1 MKCVRRQNPDI
12 TTFQL
17 FLYLGRLLHLI
28 RQIGR
33 ERGDGQLCV
42 GGDLE
47 AAGEALD
54 DAVHFW
60 VVVQGNVFSFPEK
73 YHRMP
78 MMYNTIYRKEK
89 LPNNKNSYGNVMRLC
104 DWDVSY
110 GSLSVRCRVPDEQA
124 V

>member
-1 MKCVRRQNPDI
+1 MRMPMEAKNPDI

-33 ERGDGQLCV
+33 ERSDGQLCV

-73 YHRMP
+73 KYHRMP
-78 MMYNTIYRKEK
+78 MMYADK
-89 LPNNKNSYGNVMRLC
+89 KNYLITKIPMEMS
-104 DWDVSY
+104 WVSVT
-110 GSLSVRCRVPDEQA
+110 GM
-124 V
+124 

>member
-1 MKCVRRQNPDI
+1 M
-12 TTFQL
+12 
-17 FLYLGRLLHLI
+17 YLGRLLHLI

-42 GGDLE
+42 RGDLE

-73 YHRMP
+73 YYRMP
-78 MMYNTIYRKEK
+78 MMY
-89 LPNNKNSYGNVMRLC
+89 
-104 DWDVSY
+104 VSY
-110 GSLSVRCRVPDEQA
+110 IMCAEKKNYLITKIPMEMSCVSVTGM
-124 V
+124 

>member
-1 MKCVRRQNPDI
+1 MRMREAAKNPDN
-12 TTFQL
+12 TAFQL

-28 RQIGR
+28 RQIGG

-54 DAVHFW
+54 DPVHLW

-73 YHRMP
+73 KYNCMP
-78 MMYNTIYRKEK
+78 MMYHT
-89 LPNNKNSYGNVMRLC
+89 LC
-104 DWDVSY
+104 V
-110 GSLSVRCRVPDEQA
+110 LRRRIT
-124 V
+124 

>member
-1 MKCVRRQNPDI
+1 MRMPREAKKNPDI

-73 YHRMP
+73 KYHRMP
-78 MMYNTIYRKEK
+78 MMYADK
-89 LPNNKNSYGNVMRLC
+89 KNYLITKIPMEMSC
-104 DWDVSY
+104 VSVT
-110 GSLSVRCRVPDEQA
+110 GM
-124 V
+124 

>member
-1 MKCVRRQNPDI
+1 MRMPREAKNPDI

-28 RQIGR
+28 RQIRR
-33 ERGDGQLCV
+33 ERSDGQLCV

-54 DAVHFW
+54 YAVHFW

-73 YHRMP
+73 KYHRMP
-78 MMYNTIYRKEK
+78 MMYHT
-89 LPNNKNSYGNVMRLC
+89 LC
-104 DWDVSY
+104 V
-110 GSLSVRCRVPDEQA
+110 LIRRIT
-124 V
+124 

>member
-1 MKCVRRQNPDI
+1 MEAKNPDI

-33 ERGDGQLCV
+33 ERSDGQLCV

-73 YHRMP
+73 KYHRMP
-78 MMYNTIYRKEK
+78 MMYEE

-104 DWDVSY
+104 DWDVGY
-110 GSLSVRCRVPDEQA
+110 RSLSMWSRVPEERA
-124 V
+124 VCVAKCRM